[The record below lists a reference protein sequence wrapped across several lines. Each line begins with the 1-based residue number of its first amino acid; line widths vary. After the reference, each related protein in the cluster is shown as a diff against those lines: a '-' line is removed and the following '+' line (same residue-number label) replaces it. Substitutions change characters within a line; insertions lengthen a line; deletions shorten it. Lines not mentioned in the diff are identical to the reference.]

1 MSQAL
6 RTPCGSAPM
15 LEPPSPGASPLS
27 RLVIQNQVFN
37 NADSYAQAFDEAWQ
51 EHERRNPGH
60 GLGVAEKLAW
70 IQEQLREHPF
80 QLNQPQRAVEVAAF
94 RVRLLGL

>member
-1 MSQAL
+1 M
-6 RTPCGSAPM
+6 
-15 LEPPSPGASPLS
+15 S

-51 EHERRNPGH
+51 EYDRLNPDH
-60 GLGVAEKLAW
+60 TLDTNAKLPLV
-70 IQEQLREHPF
+70 QDQLQQHPF
-80 QLNQPQRAVEVAAF
+80 QQNQPERAAEVAAF

>member
-1 MSQAL
+1 M
-6 RTPCGSAPM
+6 P
-15 LEPPSPGASPLS
+15 EPPSSGTSPLS

-51 EHERRNPGH
+51 EHERRNPDH
-60 GLGVAEKLAW
+60 NLSVNEKVAW
-70 IQEQLREHPF
+70 IQEQLKEHPF
-80 QLNQPQRAVEVAAF
+80 QLNQPERAAEVTAF

>member
-1 MSQAL
+1 
-6 RTPCGSAPM
+6 M
-15 LEPPSPGASPLS
+15 LEPPDSGGRSLS

-51 EHERRNPGH
+51 EHQRRNPFH
-60 GLGVAEKLAW
+60 SMSVDDKVVW
-70 IQEQLREHPF
+70 IQEQLHEHPF
-80 QLNQPQRAVEVAAF
+80 QLNQPQRAAEVAAF

>member
-1 MSQAL
+1 
-6 RTPCGSAPM
+6 M
-15 LEPPSPGASPLS
+15 LEPPDSGGRSLS

-51 EHERRNPGH
+51 EHERRNPSH
-60 GLGVAEKLAW
+60 SMSVDDKVAW
-70 IQEQLREHPF
+70 IQEQLQEHPF
-80 QLNQPQRAVEVAAF
+80 QLNQPERAAEVAAF